1 MYTKINSR
9 SKIKYHRRKI
19 NFFGFA
25 LAISIGLFSH
35 NSFAQAVEI
44 TPSYG
49 VQFGSKLNYG
59 FNNFIKVKESGQF
72 GLTVGVETIDNV
84 MAEVSWFHQG
94 TEIRMRD
101 LIYSPAESQ
110 LADLAMDWIMVG
122 GTTYFPSGNIR
133 PFVGGSLGV
142 VILSPSNENYDVVDR
157 SLGSETRF
165 SFAFKAGLNVMLT
178 DVIGLN
184 FQGNMFFPVQ
194 WGGAYVGA
202 GYGGVG
208 VSSTILI
215 GGFSGGLVFRLL

>member
-1 MYTKINSR
+1 MNTNRY
-9 SKIKYHRRKI
+9 SKIKL
-19 NFFGFA
+19 NFFRFA
-25 LAISIGLFSH
+25 IAIFVGLFSH

-49 VQFGSKLNYG
+49 IQFGSKLNYG
-59 FNNFIKVKESGQF
+59 VNYIKAKESGQY
-72 GLTVGVETIDNV
+72 GLTVGVEALDNV

-94 TEIRMRD
+94 TEVRMRD
-101 LIYSPAESQ
+101 IIYSPIESR

-133 PFVGGSLGV
+133 PFFGGSLGV
-142 VILSPSNENYDVVDR
+142 VILSPSNENFEIVQR
-157 SLGSETRF
+157 SLSSDTRF
-165 SFAFKAGLNVMLT
+165 AFAFKAGVNIMLT

-184 FQGNMFFPVQ
+184 LQGNMFFPVQ

>member
-1 MYTKINSR
+1 MYSKTKTNL
-9 SKIKYHRRKI
+9 
-19 NFFGFA
+19 FGFVII
-25 LAISIGLFSH
+25 LVIGLFSN
-35 NSFAQAVEI
+35 NSIAQAVEI

-49 VQFGSKLNYG
+49 IQFGSKLNYG
-59 FNNFIKVKESGQF
+59 VNYIKAKQSGQF
-72 GLTVGVETIDNV
+72 GLTVGVEAIDDV
-84 MAEVSWFHQG
+84 MVEVSWFHQA
-94 TEIRMRD
+94 TEVRMRD
-101 LIYSPAESQ
+101 VIYSPIESQ

-133 PFVGGSLGV
+133 PFVGGSLGA
-142 VILSPSNENYDVVDR
+142 VILSPSNENFEIVEQ
-157 SLGSETRF
+157 SLSSDTRF
-165 SFAFKAGLNVMLT
+165 AFAFKAGLNVMLT

>member
-1 MYTKINSR
+1 MNRLINIRKKINL
-9 SKIKYHRRKI
+9 
-19 NFFGFA
+19 FGLA
-25 LAISIGLFSH
+25 LAIFVGLFSY

-59 FNNFIKVKESGQF
+59 INNFIKAKESGQF

-101 LIYSPAESQ
+101 VVYSPTESQ

-142 VILSPSNENYDVVDR
+142 VILSPSNENFDIVDR
-157 SLGSETRF
+157 SLSSETRF
-165 SFAFKAGLNVMLT
+165 AFAFKAGLNVMLT

>member
-1 MYTKINSR
+1 MNTNRYSNTKINL
-9 SKIKYHRRKI
+9 
-19 NFFGFA
+19 FG
-25 LAISIGLFSH
+25 LAIAIFVGLFSH
-35 NSFAQAVEI
+35 NSLAQTVEI

-49 VQFGSKLNYG
+49 IQFGSKLNYG
-59 FNNFIKVKESGQF
+59 VNYIKAKESGQF
-72 GLTVGVETIDNV
+72 GLTCGVEVVDDV

-101 LIYSPAESQ
+101 VIYSPAESQ

-142 VILSPSNENYDVVDR
+142 VILSPSNENFDIVDR

-215 GGFSGGLVFRLL
+215 GGFSGGLVFRIL